1 MIKVYDSTEKI
12 FNNNGIKILKPLFA
26 QITKKDN
33 SDYYLELED
42 TINNIN
48 YYQKGLI
55 IRTTTPWGVQGF
67 RCDNPKI
74 ENNRIKCKAW
84 HLTYD
89 SKNYIVKDSNSVD
102 KNCSAALYHFN
113 SGTDTPSPFTTI
125 SDIETILSCRMV
137 RKSLFQVF
145 NELIDKTKYGG
156 HLYRDNFVFGIK
168 SSIGE
173 DRGVVLA
180 TNKNITGM
188 SVNENW
194 DDVCTKIL
202 PYTTDGQKVIA
213 LDDVYVSLTEQLYD
227 LPYSKVVKFENPYK
241 EEDYDDR
248 NSFEVAVKTWLKSTA
263 MTYLEKNKLPKVNY
277 TVEAQINNVSD
288 VGDVIRVKHSKCNID
303 IITNVISITYDCIRS
318 KYVKIE
324 FGNFK
329 KEIKNLTQQITE
341 EAQKYSDGLVLE
353 SNTYMKNE
361 LLAATSKINAV
372 LGNSF
377 VIYDGDKILIVNKL
391 PKEEATD
398 VIKISNG
405 GIGFSRDGINGTFK
419 TAWTIDGNFCA
430 DFITTGKINTNLI
443 EGYSNLELA
452 VQNSLLSI
460 TPQYSIEG
468 TDIWSDT
475 IPNVDTWQRILTRNK
490 YVRTDGQIT
499 YSKVIPYVEGMNNLI
514 NYIEGTDVS
523 IYNSNDD
530 EMELKS
536 IVVDGKSTQ
545 ETSVRGI
552 NYCPDINEWTL
563 VNGAYIEDGYIV
575 LPSSTSQALS
585 PYIPLD
591 KQQYFWYAYAKVYT
605 ETENNKLLCN
615 TSYFDSN
622 KTVLKGNGN
631 AASIGNISID
641 NNYYWTFGGAKT
653 TDYGQVLY
661 NAKYL
666 RILFTYNSTYS
677 TGPYKFKNPMISSE
691 PQSSFVSY
699 VPNMPSPEYPS
710 KIECVRGK
718 NLYGNITWKV
728 QTYAYTEL
736 TTLNEDYVLS
746 LKLKEGKQIPA
757 GLYVMFTEK
766 GIYDKTQKRI
776 DIISN
781 GKKEFD
787 YIINTKDNVKLNYIS
802 VYPASYKDTLQDYF
816 DIQLEKGTVAT
827 DYLSYNT
834 IQVKDTKVNIFDSE
848 NWYETLHNINPNDML
863 KTTINEIEYYKFRP
877 NTIWNI
883 PYMKGQFK
891 ENTQYTFS
899 AKARQFDN
907 IQNYST
913 GIVFVYTDGTSTS
926 LFINKTL
933 EEYTYYLTSAPNKTI
948 DYIRL
953 MYAVNNYVLM
963 REIQLQEGTKPTNY
977 EFYQEKILNIDLQGN
992 ELCSL
997 PGNVKDEL
1005 VIENGRAKIIKRV
1018 SKYNITGNEAWALS
1032 STESQP
1038 YINFSNY
1045 VNDCKYPAI
1054 TTELPNL
1061 LSNYYLQITRNN
1073 LYDGRITLSP
1083 GKALIIYDTIHN
1095 TSLANFKEWLKSA
1108 GVVVYYQLET
1118 PTEIDLNE
1126 EQLEI
1131 TKLFPKENNITN
1143 SEHTNML
1150 VGYYTDYTFYKTV
1163 LEQYAKI
1170 DLNNDNINIE
1180 LAKKTNSKDIIAT
1193 INMST
1198 EKDED
1203 GSVIQIDS
1211 DKLNLKNKVFNL
1223 DTENITIKSPNF
1235 NVDKNGNIEVNN
1247 GSFKGN
1253 IYLPSGGYVLGGNG
1267 LLTVLKFESNIRSAQ
1282 FLGAN
1287 NFLPLYYSGANNTKD
1302 FLEFDFDI
1310 PDNFTIL
1317 SAYVKL
1323 EHMPVN
1329 HNEISSG
1336 SLGTGYCR
1344 NLKLY
1349 KAKSMTSGSVDM
1361 NWSFGSTGYSNIEFN
1376 EITGAFGSNGFTG
1389 SLSGYTSQKSIDL
1402 KAYISTGNNIFKIET
1417 SDGFTQGDYSK
1428 YGAARAT
1435 LYVYGYTNVS

>member
-145 NELIDKTKYGG
+145 NELIDETKYGG

-180 TNKNITGM
+180 TNKNVTGM

-213 LDDVYVSLTEQLYD
+213 LDDVYVSLTEQLYA

-405 GIGFSRDGINGTFK
+405 GIGFGRDGINGTFK
-419 TAWTIDGNFCA
+419 SAWTIDGNFCA
-430 DFITTGKINTNLI
+430 DFITTGKINTDLI
-443 EGYSNLELA
+443 EGYKNLELA
-452 VQNSLLSI
+452 VQNSLSSI

-536 IVVDGKSTQ
+536 IILDGKSTQ
-545 ETSVRGI
+545 ETRRGKNIFNKNAPFKPNGSTKEVLDTGVRAKLI
-552 NYCPDINEWTL
+552 NSGNYRYLSITLGKSELLGKTITLTRTITNSASNIGQIALYFGNE
-563 VNGAYIEDGYIV
+563 
-575 LPSSTSQALS
+575 TSQSKKIISADKES
-585 PYIPLD
+585 GASNIFIP
-591 KQQYFWYAYAKVYT
+591 
-605 ETENNKLLCN
+605 N
-615 TSYFDSN
+615 TFPEECDRLWILFY
-622 KTVLKGNGN
+622 GNVAGTGN
-631 AASIGNISID
+631 VGD
-641 NNYYWTFGGAKT
+641 Y
-653 TDYGQVLY
+653 TDYTNLMITVGDTLENYEDYGVSP
-661 NAKYL
+661 
-666 RILFTYNSTYS
+666 STD
-677 TGPYKFKNPMISSE
+677 
-691 PQSSFVSY
+691 
-699 VPNMPSPEYPS
+699 YPS
-710 KIECVRGK
+710 EIECVKGK
-718 NLYGNITWKV
+718 NLFDGIFELGIINGTTGQNETNNNYIRNKNYIPV
-728 QTYAYTEL
+728 EEL
-736 TTLNEDYVLS
+736 TDYKFSSIDFTGSVNIYEYKADFSYNLTTN
-746 LKLKEGKQIPA
+746 KQIT
-757 GLYVMFTEK
+757 L
-766 GIYDKTQKRI
+766 
-776 DIISN
+776 
-781 GKKEFD
+781 
-787 YIINTKDNVKLNYIS
+787 LNYFTTNKDTKYIRFR
-802 VYPASYKDTLQDYF
+802 PASATTNLNLRF
-816 DIQLEKGTVAT
+816 QLEKGTVAT
-827 DYLSYNT
+827 DYLPYNT
-834 IQVKDTKVNIFDSE
+834 IQVKDVGKNLYKYGDISDTVSNNYFVNHKLLDNFE
-848 NWYETLHNINPNDML
+848 NN
-863 KTTINEIEYYKFRP
+863 TTY
-877 NTIWNI
+877 TISLDI
-883 PYMKGQFK
+883 
-891 ENTQYTFS
+891 
-899 AKARQFDN
+899 
-907 IQNYST
+907 
-913 GIVFVYTDGTSTS
+913 TSTVQPFRIS
-926 LFINKTL
+926 IGYGNDGFQKEMVNGTI
-933 EEYTYYLTSAPNKTI
+933 PN
-948 DYIRL
+948 
-953 MYAVNNYVLM
+953 VNNGHISFTFTTNDTTYSNLWIRAPRYTTPTTYTTAVSNIML
-963 REIQLQEGTKPTNY
+963 EKGTQATTY
-977 EFYQEKILNIDLQGN
+977 EPYQENITNIDLQGN

-997 PGNVKDEL
+997 PNKVKDEL
-1005 VIENGRAKIIKRV
+1005 VIENGKAKIIKNV
-1018 SKYNITGNEAWALS
+1018 GKYDITGNEAWALS

-1045 VNDCKYPAI
+1045 VNDCKYPAT

-1073 LYDGRITLSP
+1073 LYDSHITLSP
-1083 GKALIIYDTIHN
+1083 GKALIIYDTVHN
-1095 TSLANFKEWLKSA
+1095 TSLASFKEWLKSA
-1108 GVVVYYQLET
+1108 SVVVYYELAA
-1118 PTEIDLNE
+1118 PTKIDLNE

-1131 TKLFPKENNITN
+1131 TKLFSKENNITN

-1180 LAKKTNSKDIIAT
+1180 LAKKTNSKDVIAT

-1203 GSVIQIDS
+1203 GSVIQINS

>member
-419 TAWTIDGNFCA
+419 SAWTIDGNFCA

-490 YVRTDGQIT
+490 YVRTDGKIT

-536 IVVDGKSTQ
+536 IVLDGKSTQ
-545 ETSVRGI
+545 ETRSGKNIFNKNAPFKSNGSTKEVLDTGVRAKLI
-552 NYCPDINEWTL
+552 NSGNYRYLSITLGKSELLGKTITLTRTITNSASNIGQIALYFGNE
-563 VNGAYIEDGYIV
+563 
-575 LPSSTSQALS
+575 TSQSKKIIFANKES
-585 PYIPLD
+585 GASNIFIP
-591 KQQYFWYAYAKVYT
+591 
-605 ETENNKLLCN
+605 N
-615 TSYFDSN
+615 TFPEECDRLWILFY
-622 KTVLKGNGN
+622 GNVAGTGN
-631 AASIGNISID
+631 VGD
-641 NNYYWTFGGAKT
+641 Y
-653 TDYGQVLY
+653 TDYTNL
-661 NAKYL
+661 
-666 RILFTYNSTYS
+666 
-677 TGPYKFKNPMISSE
+677 MITVGDTLE
-691 PQSSFVSY
+691 NYEDYGVS
-699 VPNMPSPEYPS
+699 PSPDYPS
-710 KIECVRGK
+710 EIECVKGK
-718 NLYGNITWKV
+718 NLFDGIFELGIINGTTGQNETNNNYIRNKNYIPV
-728 QTYAYTEL
+728 EEL
-736 TTLNEDYVLS
+736 TDYKFSSIDFTGSVNIYEYKADFSYNLTTN
-746 LKLKEGKQIPA
+746 KQIN
-757 GLYVMFTEK
+757 L
-766 GIYDKTQKRI
+766 
-776 DIISN
+776 
-781 GKKEFD
+781 
-787 YIINTKDNVKLNYIS
+787 LNYFTTNKDTKYIRFR
-802 VYPASYKDTLQDYF
+802 PASATTNLNLRF
-816 DIQLEKGTVAT
+816 QLEKGTVAT
-827 DYLSYNT
+827 DYLPYNT
-834 IQVKDTKVNIFDSE
+834 IQVKDVGKNLYKYGDISDTVSNNYFVNHKLLDNFE
-848 NWYETLHNINPNDML
+848 NN
-863 KTTINEIEYYKFRP
+863 TTY
-877 NTIWNI
+877 TISLDI
-883 PYMKGQFK
+883 
-891 ENTQYTFS
+891 
-899 AKARQFDN
+899 
-907 IQNYST
+907 
-913 GIVFVYTDGTSTS
+913 TSTVQPFRIS
-926 LFINKTL
+926 IGYGNDGFQKEMVNGTI
-933 EEYTYYLTSAPNKTI
+933 PN
-948 DYIRL
+948 
-953 MYAVNNYVLM
+953 VNNGHISFTFTTNDTTYSNLWIRAPRYTTPTTYTTAVSNIML
-963 REIQLQEGTKPTNY
+963 EKGIQATTY
-977 EFYQEKILNIDLQGN
+977 EPYQENITNIDLQGN

-997 PGNVKDEL
+997 PNKVKDEL
-1005 VIENGRAKIIKRV
+1005 VIENGKVKIIKNV
-1018 SKYNITGNEAWALS
+1018 GKYDITGNEAWALS

-1045 VNDCKYPAI
+1045 VNDCKYPAT

-1073 LYDGRITLSP
+1073 LYDSHITLSP
-1083 GKALIIYDTIHN
+1083 GKALIIYDTVHN
-1095 TSLANFKEWLKSA
+1095 TSLASFKEWLKSA
-1108 GVVVYYQLET
+1108 SVVVYYELAA
-1118 PTEIDLNE
+1118 PTKIDLNE

-1131 TKLFPKENNITN
+1131 TKLFSKENNITN

-1203 GSVIQIDS
+1203 GSVIQINS

>member
-113 SGTDTPSPFTTI
+113 SGTDAPSPFTTI

-145 NELIDKTKYGG
+145 NELIDETKYGG
-156 HLYRDNFVFGIK
+156 HLYRDNFIFGIK

-419 TAWTIDGNFCA
+419 SAWTIDGNFCA
-430 DFITTGKINTNLI
+430 DFITTGKINTDLI
-443 EGYSNLELA
+443 EGYKNLELA
-452 VQNSLLSI
+452 VQNSLSSI

-536 IVVDGKSTQ
+536 IVLDGKSTQ
-545 ETSVRGI
+545 ETRSGKNI
-552 NYCPDINEWTL
+552 FNKNSTFKS
-563 VNGAYIEDGYIV
+563 NGATKEVLDTGVRAKLINSGNYRYFSIELGKSELLGKTIALTRIITNSASNIGQIALYFGNE
-575 LPSSTSQALS
+575 TSQSKKIISADKES
-585 PYIPLD
+585 GTSNIFIP
-591 KQQYFWYAYAKVYT
+591 
-605 ETENNKLLCN
+605 N
-615 TSYFDSN
+615 TFPEECDRLWILFY
-622 KTVLKGNGN
+622 GNVAGTGN
-631 AASIGNISID
+631 VED
-641 NNYYWTFGGAKT
+641 Y
-653 TDYGQVLY
+653 TDYTDL
-661 NAKYL
+661 
-666 RILFTYNSTYS
+666 
-677 TGPYKFKNPMISSE
+677 MITVGDTLE
-691 PQSSFVSY
+691 NYEDYGVS
-699 VPNMPSPEYPS
+699 PSPDYPS
-710 KIECVRGK
+710 EVECVKGK
-718 NLYGNITWKV
+718 NLFDGIFELGIINGTTGQNETNNNYIRNKNYIPV
-728 QTYAYTEL
+728 EEL
-736 TTLNEDYVLS
+736 TDYKFSSIDFIGSVNIYEYKADFSYNLTTN
-746 LKLKEGKQIPA
+746 KQISLLNYFTTNKDTKYIRFRPA
-757 GLYVMFTEK
+757 GA
-766 GIYDKTQKRI
+766 
-776 DIISN
+776 
-781 GKKEFD
+781 
-787 YIINTKDNVKLNYIS
+787 NTNLN
-802 VYPASYKDTLQDYF
+802 LRF
-816 DIQLEKGTVAT
+816 QLEKGTVAT
-827 DYLSYNT
+827 SYLPYNT
-834 IQVKDTKVNIFDSE
+834 IQVKNTKVNIFDSE
-848 NWYETLHNINPNDML
+848 NWYETFHNINPNDML
-863 KTTINEIEYYKFRP
+863 KTTIDGIEYYKFRP

-891 ENTQYTFS
+891 ENTQYIFS

-907 IQNYST
+907 VQYFST

-926 LFINKTL
+926 LLINKTL

-953 MYAVNNYVLM
+953 GYAVNNYVLM
-963 REIQLQEGTKPTNY
+963 RNIQLQEGTESTNY
-977 EFYQEKILNIDLQGN
+977 TPYQESITNIDLQGN

-997 PGNVKDEL
+997 PNGVKDEL
-1005 VIENGRAKIIKRV
+1005 IIENGRAKIIKRV
-1018 SKYNITGNEAWALS
+1018 GKYNITGNEAWALS

-1045 VNDCKYPAI
+1045 VNDCKYPAT

-1083 GKALIIYDTIHN
+1083 GKALIIYDTVHN
-1095 TSLANFKEWLKSA
+1095 TSLANFKTWLKSA
-1108 GVVVYYQLET
+1108 SVVVYYELAT

-1131 TKLFPKENNITN
+1131 TKLFSFENNITN

-1203 GSVIQIDS
+1203 GSVIQINS

-1235 NVDKNGNIEVNN
+1235 NVDKNGNISVNN

>member
-12 FNNNGIKILKPLFA
+12 FDNNGIKILKPLFA

-145 NELIDKTKYGG
+145 NELIDETKYGG

-419 TAWTIDGNFCA
+419 SAWTIDGNFCA
-430 DFITTGKINTNLI
+430 DFITTGKINTDLI

-536 IVVDGKSTQ
+536 IVLDGKSTQ
-545 ETSVRGI
+545 ETRSGKNIFNKNAPFKPNGSTKEVLDTGVRAKLI
-552 NYCPDINEWTL
+552 NSGNYRYLSITLGKSELLGKTITLTRTITNSASNIGQIALYFGNE
-563 VNGAYIEDGYIV
+563 
-575 LPSSTSQALS
+575 TSQSKKIIFA
-585 PYIPLD
+585 
-591 KQQYFWYAYAKVYT
+591 
-605 ETENNKLLCN
+605 NKESGASNIFIQN
-615 TSYFDSN
+615 TFPEECDRLWILFY
-622 KTVLKGNGN
+622 GNVAGTGN
-631 AASIGNISID
+631 VGD
-641 NNYYWTFGGAKT
+641 Y
-653 TDYGQVLY
+653 TDYTNL
-661 NAKYL
+661 
-666 RILFTYNSTYS
+666 
-677 TGPYKFKNPMISSE
+677 MITVGDTLE
-691 PQSSFVSY
+691 NYEDYGVS
-699 VPNMPSPEYPS
+699 PSPDYPS
-710 KIECVRGK
+710 EVECVKGK

-728 QTYAYTEL
+728 QTYAYTQL
-736 TTLNEDYVLS
+736 PTLNEDYTLS

-766 GIYDKTQKRI
+766 GIFDTTQKRI
-776 DIISN
+776 FIIDN
-781 GKKEFD
+781 GSQKSA
-787 YIINTKDNVKLNYIS
+787 YIINTIDNVKLNYIS
-802 VYPASYKDTLQDYF
+802 VYPSEYKDTLQDYF
-816 DIQLEKGTVAT
+816 DIQLEKGTIAT
-827 DYLSYNT
+827 SYLPYNT
-834 IQVKDTKVNIFDSE
+834 IQVKDVGKNLFDKNSSE
-848 NWYETLHNINPNDML
+848 
-863 KTTINEIEYYKFRP
+863 
-877 NTIWNI
+877 
-883 PYMKGQFK
+883 
-891 ENTQYTFS
+891 TQVGYFTS
-899 AKARQFDN
+899 
-907 IQNYST
+907 
-913 GIVFVYTDGTSTS
+913 DGTLKSGGGSTITTTYTKIKPNIDMTISGIILEQICFYDENKKFIERVAGIRGSTS
-926 LFINKTL
+926 NTFNKNA
-933 EEYTYYLTSAPNKTI
+933 S
-948 DYIRL
+948 YIRIQASSSVFDL
-953 MYAVNNYVLM
+953 NK
-963 REIQLQEGTKPTNY
+963 IQLELGTQATTY
-977 EFYQEKILNIDLQGN
+977 EPYQENITNIDLQGN

-997 PGNVKDEL
+997 PNKVKDEL
-1005 VIENGRAKIIKRV
+1005 VIENGKAKIIKNV
-1018 SKYNITGNEAWALS
+1018 GKYDITGNEAWALS

-1045 VNDCKYPAI
+1045 VNDCKYPAT

-1073 LYDGRITLSP
+1073 IYDSHITLSP
-1083 GKALIIYDTIHN
+1083 GKALIIYDTVHN
-1095 TSLANFKEWLKSA
+1095 TSLASFKEWLKSA
-1108 GVVVYYQLET
+1108 SVVVYYELAA
-1118 PTEIDLNE
+1118 PTKIDLNE

-1131 TKLFPKENNITN
+1131 TKLFSKENNITN

-1203 GSVIQIDS
+1203 GSVIQINS

>member
-145 NELIDKTKYGG
+145 NELIDETKYGG

-213 LDDVYVSLTEQLYD
+213 LDDVYVSLTEQLYA

-405 GIGFSRDGINGTFK
+405 GIGFGRDGINGTFK
-419 TAWTIDGNFCA
+419 SAWTIDGNFCA
-430 DFITTGKINTNLI
+430 DFITTGKINTDLI
-443 EGYSNLELA
+443 EGYKNLELA
-452 VQNSLLSI
+452 VQNSLSSI

-536 IVVDGKSTQ
+536 IILDGKSTQ
-545 ETSVRGI
+545 ETRSGKNIFNKNSTFKTNGATKEVIDKGVRAKLI
-552 NYCPDINEWTL
+552 NSGNYRYFSIELGKSEFLGKTITLTRIITNSASNIGQIAIYFGNETSQSKKFIFANKESGTSNIFIPNTFPEECDRLWILFYGNVAGTGNVKDYTDYTDLMITVGNTLENYEDYGVSPSPDYPSEVECVKGKNLLSNNATSKTTNGVTFTVNDDKTIL
-563 VNGAYIEDGYIV
+563 VNGNNDGTANSNFIIERYSLKAGTYILNGC
-575 LPSSTSQALS
+575 PSGGSSTTYRLAIQKTSDWSVLG
-585 PYIPLD
+585 LD
-591 KQQYFWYAYAKVYT
+591 TGSGSKQFTIDEATTVQVAIFIQKGQT
-605 ETENNKLLCN
+605 ISNLL
-615 TSYFDSN
+615 
-622 KTVLKGNGN
+622 
-631 AASIGNISID
+631 
-641 NNYYWTFGGAKT
+641 
-653 TDYGQVLY
+653 
-661 NAKYL
+661 
-666 RILFTYNSTYS
+666 
-677 TGPYKFKNPMISSE
+677 FKPMIRLSSIIDDT
-691 PQSSFVSY
+691 Y
-699 VPNMPSPEYPS
+699 VP
-710 KIECVRGK
+710 
-718 NLYGNITWKV
+718 
-728 QTYAYTEL
+728 
-736 TTLNEDYVLS
+736 
-746 LKLKEGKQIPA
+746 
-757 GLYVMFTEK
+757 
-766 GIYDKTQKRI
+766 
-776 DIISN
+776 
-781 GKKEFD
+781 
-787 YIINTKDNVKLNYIS
+787 
-802 VYPASYKDTLQDYF
+802 
-816 DIQLEKGTVAT
+816 
-827 DYLSYNT
+827 YNT
-834 IQVKDTKVNIFDSE
+834 IQVKNIRKNLFDGIFELGIINGTTGQNETNNNYIRNKNYIPVEELTDYKFSSIDFTGNVNIYDYKVDFSYNLTTNKQIALLNYFTTNKDTKYVR
-848 NWYETLHNINPNDML
+848 
-863 KTTINEIEYYKFRP
+863 FRP
-877 NTIWNI
+877 ASATTNLDLRFQLE
-883 PYMKGQFK
+883 KG
-891 ENTQYTFS
+891 TQVT
-899 AKARQFDN
+899 
-907 IQNYST
+907 
-913 GIVFVYTDGTSTS
+913 
-926 LFINKTL
+926 
-933 EEYTYYLTSAPNKTI
+933 TYEP
-948 DYIRL
+948 
-953 MYAVNNYVLM
+953 
-963 REIQLQEGTKPTNY
+963 
-977 EFYQEKILNIDLQGN
+977 YQENITNIDLQGN

-997 PGNVKDEL
+997 PNGVKDEL
-1005 VIENGRAKIIKRV
+1005 VIENGRAKIIKNV
-1018 SKYNITGNEAWALS
+1018 GKYDITGNEAWALS
-1032 STESQP
+1032 STERQP

-1045 VNDCKYPAI
+1045 VNDCKYPAT

-1083 GKALIIYDTIHN
+1083 GKALIIYDTVHN
-1095 TSLANFKEWLKSA
+1095 TSLLDFKEWLKSA
-1108 GVVVYYQLET
+1108 SVVVYYELAT

-1131 TKLFPKENNITN
+1131 TKLFSFENNITN

-1203 GSVIQIDS
+1203 GSVIQINS

-1235 NVDKNGNIEVNN
+1235 NVDKNGNISVNN

>member
-145 NELIDKTKYGG
+145 NELIDETKYGG

-213 LDDVYVSLTEQLYD
+213 LDDVYVSLTEQLYA

-419 TAWTIDGNFCA
+419 SAWTIDGNFCA
-430 DFITTGKINTNLI
+430 DFITTGKINTDLI

-475 IPNVDTWQRILTRNK
+475 IPNADTWQRILTRNK

-499 YSKVIPYVEGMNNLI
+499 YSKIIPYVEGMNNLI

-536 IVVDGKSTQ
+536 IVLDGKS
-545 ETSVRGI
+545 I
-552 NYCPDINEWTL
+552 
-563 VNGAYIEDGYIV
+563 
-575 LPSSTSQALS
+575 
-585 PYIPLD
+585 
-591 KQQYFWYAYAKVYT
+591 QQT
-605 ETENNKLLCN
+605 R
-615 TSYFDSN
+615 S
-622 KTVLKGNGN
+622 
-631 AASIGNISID
+631 
-641 NNYYWTFGGAKT
+641 
-653 TDYGQVLY
+653 
-661 NAKYL
+661 
-666 RILFTYNSTYS
+666 
-677 TGPYKFKNPMISSE
+677 
-691 PQSSFVSY
+691 
-699 VPNMPSPEYPS
+699 
-710 KIECVRGK
+710 GK
-718 NLYGNITWKV
+718 NLYKYGDISDNVSSGYYVNHKLLDNFENNTTYTISFDITSSV
-728 QTYAYTEL
+728 QPFRISIGYGDDAFQKEMVDGTIPDVNNGHITFTFTTDNTTYSNLWIRAPRYTTS
-736 TTLNEDYVLS
+736 TTY
-746 LKLKEGKQIPA
+746 
-757 GLYVMFTEK
+757 T
-766 GIYDKTQKRI
+766 T
-776 DIISN
+776 IIS
-781 GKKEFD
+781 K
-787 YIINTKDNVKLNYIS
+787 IM
-802 VYPASYKDTLQDYF
+802 
-816 DIQLEKGTVAT
+816 LEKGNKATEYENYGVSPSPDYPSEVENINTIEIKNVGKNLLDYKTVTPAPSTSVKLIDNGFKAYGTQSYGGIVTVSNLKTNT
-827 DYLSYNT
+827 DYYLQYITENIVGTTKYVLVFPHNATSGSLKSFGNGVGGTFNT
-834 IQVKDTKVNIFDSE
+834 GSNTSIDIWFYCGVGTTSEANFTNIQVEEGT
-848 NWYETLHNINPNDML
+848 TLTN
-863 KTTINEIEYYKFRP
+863 YQ
-877 NTIWNI
+877 
-883 PYMKGQFK
+883 PYQ
-891 ENTQYTFS
+891 ENT
-899 AKARQFDN
+899 
-907 IQNYST
+907 
-913 GIVFVYTDGTSTS
+913 
-926 LFINKTL
+926 
-933 EEYTYYLTSAPNKTI
+933 
-948 DYIRL
+948 
-953 MYAVNNYVLM
+953 
-963 REIQLQEGTKPTNY
+963 
-977 EFYQEKILNIDLQGN
+977 LNIDLQGN

-997 PGNVKDEL
+997 PNNVKDEL
-1005 VIENGRAKIIKRV
+1005 VIENGKAKIIKNVGKAILNGSENWIV
-1018 SKYNITGNEAWALS
+1018 SNKTYYTQLNNKKSNKIFGDNNLISDYFKQTSQMTSTINLSTGEM
-1032 STESQP
+1032 TES
-1038 YINFSNY
+1038 YYSSGNLNIFFNYDNGIGGVDNF
-1045 VNDCKYPAI
+1045 K
-1054 TTELPNL
+1054 TW
-1061 LSNYYLQITRNN
+1061 LST
-1073 LYDGRITLSP
+1073 
-1083 GKALIIYDTIHN
+1083 HN
-1095 TSLANFKEWLKSA
+1095 TK
-1108 GVVVYYQLET
+1108 VYYELAT
-1118 PTEIDLNE
+1118 STEIDLGE
-1126 EQLEI
+1126 VEI
-1131 TKLFPKENNITN
+1131 TKLFSKDNNITN

-1203 GSVIQIDS
+1203 GSVIQINS

-1235 NVDKNGNIEVNN
+1235 NVDKNGNISVNN

>member
-12 FNNNGIKILKPLFA
+12 FDNNGIKILKPLFA

-145 NELIDKTKYGG
+145 NELIDETKYGG

-419 TAWTIDGNFCA
+419 SAWTIDGNFCA
-430 DFITTGKINTNLI
+430 DFITTGKINTDLI

-468 TDIWSDT
+468 TDLWSDT

-536 IVVDGKSTQ
+536 IVLDGKS
-545 ETSVRGI
+545 I
-552 NYCPDINEWTL
+552 
-563 VNGAYIEDGYIV
+563 
-575 LPSSTSQALS
+575 
-585 PYIPLD
+585 
-591 KQQYFWYAYAKVYT
+591 QQT
-605 ETENNKLLCN
+605 R
-615 TSYFDSN
+615 S
-622 KTVLKGNGN
+622 
-631 AASIGNISID
+631 
-641 NNYYWTFGGAKT
+641 
-653 TDYGQVLY
+653 
-661 NAKYL
+661 
-666 RILFTYNSTYS
+666 
-677 TGPYKFKNPMISSE
+677 
-691 PQSSFVSY
+691 
-699 VPNMPSPEYPS
+699 
-710 KIECVRGK
+710 GK
-718 NLYGNITWKV
+718 NLYKYGDISDNVSSGYYVNHKLLDNFENNTTYTISFDITSSV
-728 QTYAYTEL
+728 QPFRISIGYGDDAFQKEMVDGTIPDVNNGHITFTFTTDNTTYSNLWIRAPRYTTS
-736 TTLNEDYVLS
+736 TTY
-746 LKLKEGKQIPA
+746 
-757 GLYVMFTEK
+757 T
-766 GIYDKTQKRI
+766 T
-776 DIISN
+776 IIS
-781 GKKEFD
+781 K
-787 YIINTKDNVKLNYIS
+787 IM
-802 VYPASYKDTLQDYF
+802 
-816 DIQLEKGTVAT
+816 LEKGNKATEYENYGVSPSPDYPSEVENINTIEIKNVGKNLLDYKTVTPAPSTSVKLIDNGFKAYGTQSYGGIVTVSNLKTNT
-827 DYLSYNT
+827 DYYLQYITENIVGTTKYVLVFPHNATSGSLKSFGNGVGGTFNT
-834 IQVKDTKVNIFDSE
+834 GSNTSIDIWFYCGVGTTSEANFTNIQVEEGT
-848 NWYETLHNINPNDML
+848 TLTN
-863 KTTINEIEYYKFRP
+863 YQ
-877 NTIWNI
+877 
-883 PYMKGQFK
+883 PYQ
-891 ENTQYTFS
+891 ENT
-899 AKARQFDN
+899 
-907 IQNYST
+907 
-913 GIVFVYTDGTSTS
+913 
-926 LFINKTL
+926 
-933 EEYTYYLTSAPNKTI
+933 
-948 DYIRL
+948 
-953 MYAVNNYVLM
+953 
-963 REIQLQEGTKPTNY
+963 
-977 EFYQEKILNIDLQGN
+977 LNIDLQGN

-997 PGNVKDEL
+997 PNNVKDEL
-1005 VIENGRAKIIKRV
+1005 VIENGKAKIIKNVGKAILNGSENWIV
-1018 SKYNITGNEAWALS
+1018 SNKTYYTQLNNKKSNKIFGDNNLISDYFKQTSQMTSTINLSTGEM
-1032 STESQP
+1032 TES
-1038 YINFSNY
+1038 YYSSGNLNIFFNYDNGIGGVDNF
-1045 VNDCKYPAI
+1045 K
-1054 TTELPNL
+1054 TW
-1061 LSNYYLQITRNN
+1061 LST
-1073 LYDGRITLSP
+1073 
-1083 GKALIIYDTIHN
+1083 HN
-1095 TSLANFKEWLKSA
+1095 TK
-1108 GVVVYYQLET
+1108 VYYELAT
-1118 PTEIDLNE
+1118 STEIDLGE
-1126 EQLEI
+1126 VEI
-1131 TKLFPKENNITN
+1131 TKLFSKDNNITN

-1203 GSVIQIDS
+1203 GSVIQINS

-1235 NVDKNGNIEVNN
+1235 NVDKNGNISVNN

-1287 NFLPLYYSGANNTKD
+1287 NFLPLYYSGANNIKD

-1376 EITGAFGSNGFTG
+1376 EITGAFGTNGFTG
-1389 SLSGYTSQKSIDL
+1389 SSAGYTSQKSIDL

>member
-113 SGTDTPSPFTTI
+113 SGTDAPSPFTTI

-145 NELIDKTKYGG
+145 NELIDETKYGG
-156 HLYRDNFVFGIK
+156 HLYRDNFIFGIK

-419 TAWTIDGNFCA
+419 SAWTIDGNFCA
-430 DFITTGKINTNLI
+430 DFITTGKINTDLI
-443 EGYSNLELA
+443 EGYKNLELA
-452 VQNSLLSI
+452 VQNSLSSI

-536 IVVDGKSTQ
+536 IVLDGKSTQ
-545 ETSVRGI
+545 ETRSGKNIFNKNSTFKANGATKEVLDTGVRAKLI
-552 NYCPDINEWTL
+552 NSGNYRYFSIELGKSELLGKTIALTRIITNSASNIGQIALYFGNETSQSKKIISADKESGTSNIFIPNTFPEECDRLWILFYGNVAGTGNVGNYTDYTDLMITVGDTLENYEDYGVSPSPDYPSEIECVKGKNLLNNYSPDSSSTATWVATSTGGFFTASSTWLKILWKFELEVGKTYTLSYGKRNSTAIYTYIDSYTDNTYGTRKTKLISDSTALSNTFIADSKYIIVSFQNNAVVSNIDIPDIQL
-563 VNGAYIEDGYIV
+563 SCDDG
-575 LPSSTSQALS
+575 
-585 PYIPLD
+585 
-591 KQQYFWYAYAKVYT
+591 
-605 ETENNKLLCN
+605 
-615 TSYFDSN
+615 
-622 KTVLKGNGN
+622 
-631 AASIGNISID
+631 
-641 NNYYWTFGGAKT
+641 
-653 TDYGQVLY
+653 
-661 NAKYL
+661 
-666 RILFTYNSTYS
+666 
-677 TGPYKFKNPMISSE
+677 
-691 PQSSFVSY
+691 SY
-699 VPNMPSPEYPS
+699 VPYDTVQV
-710 KIECVRGK
+710 KDVGK
-718 NLYGNITWKV
+718 NLFDKNSSETQIGYFTSDGTLKSGGGSTVTTTYTKIKPNIDMTISGIIL
-728 QTYAYTEL
+728 E
-736 TTLNEDYVLS
+736 
-746 LKLKEGKQIPA
+746 QICFYDENKKFIERVA
-757 GLYVMFTEK
+757 GIRGST
-766 GIYDKTQKRI
+766 
-776 DIISN
+776 SN
-781 GKKEFD
+781 TFNK
-787 YIINTKDNVKLNYIS
+787 NANYIRFQ
-802 VYPASYKDTLQDYF
+802 ASTNVF
-816 DIQLEKGTVAT
+816 DLEKIQLELGTQAT
-827 DYLSYNT
+827 
-834 IQVKDTKVNIFDSE
+834 E
-848 NWYETLHNINPNDML
+848 YET
-863 KTTINEIEYYKFRP
+863 Y
-877 NTIWNI
+877 
-883 PYMKGQFK
+883 Q
-891 ENTQYTFS
+891 ENT
-899 AKARQFDN
+899 
-907 IQNYST
+907 
-913 GIVFVYTDGTSTS
+913 
-926 LFINKTL
+926 
-933 EEYTYYLTSAPNKTI
+933 
-948 DYIRL
+948 
-953 MYAVNNYVLM
+953 
-963 REIQLQEGTKPTNY
+963 
-977 EFYQEKILNIDLQGN
+977 LNIDLQGN

-997 PGNVKDEL
+997 PNGVKDEL
-1005 VIENGRAKIIKRV
+1005 IIENGRAKIIKRV
-1018 SKYNITGNEAWALS
+1018 GKYNITGNEAWALS

-1045 VNDCKYPAI
+1045 VNDCKYPAT

-1083 GKALIIYDTIHN
+1083 GKALIIYDTVHN
-1095 TSLANFKEWLKSA
+1095 TSLANFKTWLKSA
-1108 GVVVYYQLET
+1108 SVVVYYELAT

-1131 TKLFPKENNITN
+1131 TKLFSFENNITN

-1203 GSVIQIDS
+1203 GSVIQINS

-1235 NVDKNGNIEVNN
+1235 NVDKNGNISVNN